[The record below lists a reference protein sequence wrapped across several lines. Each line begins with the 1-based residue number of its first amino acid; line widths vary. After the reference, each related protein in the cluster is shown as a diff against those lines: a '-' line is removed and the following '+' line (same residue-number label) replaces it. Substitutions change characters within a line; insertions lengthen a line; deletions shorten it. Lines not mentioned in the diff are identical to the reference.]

1 MSLRE
6 LNIKADMPTA
16 KEAIRR
22 LTAAL
27 HTSRQMGC
35 TAVKIIHGYG
45 STGKGGAIRL
55 ETRRHL
61 EKMFREHQI
70 RAWIPG
76 EDFSIFSSATREAF
90 SRCDALRR
98 DPDLERHN
106 NGITV
111 VIL

>member
-22 LTAAL
+22 LTAEL
-27 HTSRQMGC
+27 RTSRQMGC

-45 STGKGGAIRL
+45 STGKGGVIRL

-61 EKMFREHQI
+61 EEMLRKRQI

-76 EDFSIFSSATREAF
+76 EDLSIFSSTTRDAF
-90 SRCDALRR
+90 SVCDALRR

-111 VIL
+111 VVL